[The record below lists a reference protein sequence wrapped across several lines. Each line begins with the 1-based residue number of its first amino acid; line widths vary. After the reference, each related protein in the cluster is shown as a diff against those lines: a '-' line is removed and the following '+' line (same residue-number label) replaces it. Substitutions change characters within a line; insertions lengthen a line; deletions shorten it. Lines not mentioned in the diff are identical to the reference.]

1 MKKNDPI
8 FLEITDIVWDQSE
21 KDEKE
26 LPEKLDLQWNGKVW
40 NDVEVSDWLSEYFKV
55 KVNSLNIKEL
65 DNQAGSG

>member
-40 NDVEVSDWLSEYFKV
+40 NDVQVSDWLSEYFKV

-65 DNQAGSG
+65 DNQAGSA